1 MRSKA
6 RMTLPIAELSERLAR
21 YLSERDGVPTEISDV
36 ARIPGGAS
44 RETYR
49 LKARQRGAVRGMI
62 LRRDPETSLI
72 DTDRATEYA
81 AYVAAFRSGVIP
93 VPEPLVLEQDERHLG
108 RPFSLTAEIPGCET
122 NVQLIPPERRRKVA
136 EQKWSILGRLAAL
149 DIDALDLRRHFPTPR
164 PEEAARREL
173 DYWAG
178 VIEKDALQPQP
189 IAEAAV
195 RWLRRNLPPAPAKL
209 ALVHG
214 DYRSGN
220 FLFDGEGEIRGIL
233 DWEMAHL
240 GDPLEDL
247 GWSFDPLWAWPEKHL
262 AGRLAPRLDAIR
274 IFEAASGLKV
284 DLDVFRWWE
293 VFASLKA
300 VAIWISSAEDF
311 DHGANKE
318 PILGAAGWLTA
329 DRQNRILVDRLS
341 PVSKRVYTER
351 LAP

>member
-1 MRSKA
+1 MP
-6 RMTLPIAELSERLAR
+6 LPIAELSERLAR
-21 YLSERDGVPTEISDV
+21 YLSERDGVPTQISDV

-49 LKARQRGAVRGMI
+49 LKATQRGAVRGMI
-62 LRRDPETSLI
+62 LRRDPESSLI
-72 DTDRATEYA
+72 DTDRATEFA
-81 AYVAAFRSGVIP
+81 AYAAAFRSGVIP
-93 VPEPLVLEQDERHLG
+93 VPEPLVLEENEQHLG

-122 NVQLIPPERRRKVA
+122 NVQLLPPGQLGKVA

-149 DIDALDLRRHFPTPR
+149 DIDALDIRRHLPAPR
-164 PEEAARREL
+164 PEDAALREL

-178 VIEKDALQPQP
+178 VIAKDALHPQP

-214 DYRSGN
+214 DFRSGN
-220 FLFDGEGEIRGIL
+220 FLFDGNGDIRGIL
-233 DWEMAHL
+233 DWEMAHI

-247 GWSFDPLWAWPEKHL
+247 AWSFDPLWAWPDRRL
-262 AGRLAPRLDAIR
+262 AGRLLPRLEAIR
-274 IFEAASGLKV
+274 IFESASGLKV

-311 DHGANKE
+311 DRGANKE
-318 PILGAAGWLTA
+318 PILAAGRA
-329 DRQNRILVDRLS
+329 G
-341 PVSKRVYTER
+341 
-351 LAP
+351 